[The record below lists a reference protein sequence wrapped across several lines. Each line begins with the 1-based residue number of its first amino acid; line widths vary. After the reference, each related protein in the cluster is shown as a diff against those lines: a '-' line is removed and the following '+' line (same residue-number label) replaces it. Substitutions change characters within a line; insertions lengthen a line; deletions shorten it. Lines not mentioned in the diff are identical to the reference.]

1 MHKKILLA
9 VLGIVMLLVVL
20 TSRGLNIAH
29 WEETDW
35 NVDSYDP
42 TVPFLSLIGG
52 LCYCGIVF
60 FTAKGNIWLWMLGIS
75 WIAFSLILMW
85 AMYFI

>member
-9 VLGIVMLLVVL
+9 ILGLVMILTVL
-20 TSRGLNIAH
+20 SARGLNIAH
-29 WEETDW
+29 WSESDW
-35 NVDSYDP
+35 DVDSYDSS
-42 TVPFLSLIGG
+42 VPFLSIIGG

-60 FTAKGNIWLWMLGIS
+60 FTARGNIWLWLVGIS
-75 WIAFSLILMW
+75 WIIFSLILLW